1 MTIIPMVTFEDFS
14 MYIFLELMKKKIT
27 PFCTNYG
34 GKLKKKK
41 GKMQHK
47 KKMKTNED
55 LGCMFLG
62 FEYFL

>member
-1 MTIIPMVTFEDFS
+1 MTINPMVTFEDFS
-14 MYIFLELMKKKIT
+14 IYIFLELMKKLT
-27 PFCTNYG
+27 
-34 GKLKKKK
+34 LKKNQ